1 MFSISMLQNA
11 LEDAW
16 GDGENVGTEK
26 ELRELREFCDRAIKT
41 QRKEKFE
48 QLVENVI
55 KALAELR
62 HEFPKSYDYD
72 APCDGEWTKE
82 NFWECMENFMSPE
95 YWESGENFDW
105 EAKKEG

>member
-48 QLVENVI
+48 QLVRNVSN
-55 KALAELR
+55 ALLELAR
-62 HEFPKSYDYD
+62 AFPKSYNRDI
-72 APCDGEWTKE
+72 PKEEEWKTVD
-82 NFWECMENFMSPE
+82 FWDCMETFMDPE
-95 YWESGENFDW
+95 FWESGENFDW
-105 EAKKEG
+105 ENEKEG

>member
-48 QLVENVI
+48 QLVRNVSN
-55 KALAELR
+55 ALLELAR
-62 HEFPKSYDYD
+62 AFPESYNDD
-72 APCDGEWTKE
+72 IPKDEQWKTIDFWT
-82 NFWECMENFMSPE
+82 CMETFMNPDH
-95 YWESGENFDW
+95 WKSGENFDW
-105 EAKKEG
+105 EAEEEG